1 MTLDQVRTGDW
12 VKIISIADERIR
24 EQAFRM
30 GIDEGEEFTCAG
42 VIPAGP
48 VVLSKHRQ
56 EIAVGRELARH
67 INVEML
73 APVRQTKAGMA
84 ALEGGLY

>member
-1 MTLDQVRTGDW
+1 MMLDQVRTGDW

-24 EQAFRM
+24 EQAIRM
-30 GIDEGEEFTCAG
+30 GIGEGEEFYCAG

-48 VVLSKHRQ
+48 VVISKHRQ

-73 APVRQTKAGMA
+73 TPVRQAKAGMA
-84 ALEGGLY
+84 ALESGLY